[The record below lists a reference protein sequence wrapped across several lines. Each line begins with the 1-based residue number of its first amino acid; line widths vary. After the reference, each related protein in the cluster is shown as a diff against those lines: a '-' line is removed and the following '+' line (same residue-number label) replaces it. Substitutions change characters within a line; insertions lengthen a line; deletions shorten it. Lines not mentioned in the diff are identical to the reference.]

1 MRTREVAEICGVTN
15 RTVTGNAAKAGII
28 LENGKVHDWTEE
40 EVKKLQLVLM
50 NNTQNRGNAST
61 LGNVVEDT
69 ARDAL
74 QGGLTIQE
82 LIASGNVAALDEFMQ
97 IARNATIAQ
106 HELKLQQEQNKLLIE
121 ERNVALQEAEDI
133 KQYNKNFH
141 NELFTATEVA
151 DRLGISANY
160 VGRLANKLHLKQEP
174 IWGKLGK
181 IQLNNGKWVDQFYY
195 NEDAVKAMEAQF

>member
-1 MRTREVAEICGVTN
+1 MRTREVAEICGVTD

-106 HELKLQQEQNKLLIE
+106 HELKLQQERNKLLIE

-174 IWGKLGK
+174 IWVNLVRS
-181 IQLNNGKWVDQFYY
+181 N
-195 NEDAVKAMEAQF
+195 